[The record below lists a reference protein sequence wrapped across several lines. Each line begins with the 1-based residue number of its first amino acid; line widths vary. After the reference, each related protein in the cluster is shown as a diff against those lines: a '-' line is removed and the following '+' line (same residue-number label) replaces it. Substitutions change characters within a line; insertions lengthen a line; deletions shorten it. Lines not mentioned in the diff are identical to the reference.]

1 MTDELNGKENKPAS
15 ATTQSQWNTVSTTSG
30 NEHDEQNSLE
40 NREPDV
46 TNAERALTP
55 GIHQAK
61 SMDDPK
67 RGAKTRETGLTVPD
81 KETLD
86 EPQKEDLED
95 NLMVLDKSEIVKKDG
110 NREKA
115 CKQQRSDGFIKSDD
129 NLTQPKYMAAEIT
142 KREEETSASTIQCHR
157 DVTEVWEAQADTN
170 DEGPTALVELG
181 IEVLMDDWLSM
192 NIDDEESETE
202 IFWDTKSCLED
213 KDINYQSDVE
223 EEQFWDSL
231 ESLEANIE
239 THRETGTEVDHD
251 KRIMNALSENNKGD
265 AIEKGH
271 DIKEAWDNIHMDED
285 FKSKLNS
292 KNVAWNIIC
301 KNKNTVDINDRNNK
315 NKDESEFNTS
325 DKACKLKPSLNG
337 DTAPSNREDPED
349 INRAKKRRQ
358 KKGRLGN
365 TFIPNLIVFS
375 AIICKLALGKTV
387 GGLVENNRIEKGS
400 LTPLLQNGLSE
411 EEVFKRQIDG
421 EIFRAYKCQEESMST
436 AEFSLNPPPECR
448 TEAGSAYHRPIEKKA
463 QILQRVRRIP
473 VEITTCVVQWRVNVG
488 WCGGEYVALNY
499 MHADIETLR
508 TNILPSNVQCHEA
521 DPHDTLT
528 ITIPE
533 YGSIEELYLKIQLN
547 GGVGEAAFQPSGYSR
562 PDSYCE
568 GTPFYPPK
576 NTGSSIEYIDFKSHY
591 EKKEQW
597 PTDKIRHAVVT
608 YRLSAKVLKTKAYI
622 VDDGLKMI
630 IPNILSI
637 NRSRDQTAEKVL
649 ENSSFEYELEGYHD
663 ATVGTIV
670 FNRTILPRNR
680 CPDSRWTI
688 ISL

>member
-142 KREEETSASTIQCHR
+142 KREEETSASTFQCHR

-181 IEVLMDDWLSM
+181 IDVLMDDWLSM

-231 ESLEANIE
+231 ASSDDNIDTE
-239 THRETGTEVDHD
+239 TEMDTEMDHNDKAVVDIHTGT
-251 KRIMNALSENNKGD
+251 SEGD
-265 AIEKGH
+265 LVKKGH
-271 DIKEAWDNIHMDED
+271 NIKEA
-285 FKSKLNS
+285 
-292 KNVAWNIIC
+292 
-301 KNKNTVDINDRNNK
+301 
-315 NKDESEFNTS
+315 
-325 DKACKLKPSLNG
+325 
-337 DTAPSNREDPED
+337 
-349 INRAKKRRQ
+349 
-358 KKGRLGN
+358 
-365 TFIPNLIVFS
+365 
-375 AIICKLALGKTV
+375 
-387 GGLVENNRIEKGS
+387 
-400 LTPLLQNGLSE
+400 
-411 EEVFKRQIDG
+411 
-421 EIFRAYKCQEESMST
+421 
-436 AEFSLNPPPECR
+436 
-448 TEAGSAYHRPIEKKA
+448 
-463 QILQRVRRIP
+463 
-473 VEITTCVVQWRVNVG
+473 
-488 WCGGEYVALNY
+488 
-499 MHADIETLR
+499 
-508 TNILPSNVQCHEA
+508 
-521 DPHDTLT
+521 
-528 ITIPE
+528 
-533 YGSIEELYLKIQLN
+533 
-547 GGVGEAAFQPSGYSR
+547 
-562 PDSYCE
+562 
-568 GTPFYPPK
+568 
-576 NTGSSIEYIDFKSHY
+576 
-591 EKKEQW
+591 
-597 PTDKIRHAVVT
+597 
-608 YRLSAKVLKTKAYI
+608 
-622 VDDGLKMI
+622 
-630 IPNILSI
+630 
-637 NRSRDQTAEKVL
+637 
-649 ENSSFEYELEGYHD
+649 
-663 ATVGTIV
+663 
-670 FNRTILPRNR
+670 
-680 CPDSRWTI
+680 
-688 ISL
+688 